1 MGNFS
6 TAWKAF
12 WSILKSNEKAEAW
25 NTLTT
30 PQALPPP
37 SEAESS
43 DAEEVPQAPV
53 ETKASRTDEAVHT
66 LAILQRES
74 RLIDFLLEDISQCDD
89 DQIGAAVRKIHDDAR
104 DALDKYFGIQP
115 VMNQQE
121 SEEVQLPEDFDTRQ
135 IRLSGKASTTPP
147 FKGTLIHKG
156 WRAAHVKLPVLSNA
170 VDPTVIV
177 PAEVEI
183 N

>member
-30 PQALPPP
+30 TAALPPAP
-37 SEAESS
+37 APESTDNDEA
-43 DAEEVPQAPV
+43 PQAPL
-53 ETKASRTDEAVHT
+53 ETKASRTDEAVHA

-74 RLIDFLLEDISQCDD
+74 RLIDFLLEDLSQCDD

-115 VMNQQE
+115 VMTQEE
-121 SEEVQLPEDFDTRQ
+121 SEEVQLPEDFDSRQ
-135 IRLSGKASTTPP
+135 IRLTGKAATTPP

-156 WRAAHVKLPVLSNA
+156 WRAARVKLPVLSNA
-170 VDPTVIV
+170 VDPTVIA